1 MQPPT
6 NSSVRITLRDAHG
19 LSAHYKQVP
28 EKGCEASR
36 TLPEV
41 AGEFR
46 WMAERLP
53 VPQNLSSFI
62 LLLQVWKN
70 DSFYVCVCVCV
81 WCGGKWT
88 RGWGLI
94 AKVNGVVVK
103 KLEMLFT
110 CLSIT
115 NPNKLTSQIKQS
127 MAAPPDRFGNPKIS
141 TVFPTELCCSV
152 CSHQVQTA
160 RFWEQVPCG
169 WT

>member
-1 MQPPT
+1 MHMDLVHIISKSLTRAVRPAEHFLELLE
-6 NSSVRITLRDAHG
+6 SSDEWQKDYRFPKIF
-19 LSAHYKQVP
+19 P
-28 EKGCEASR
+28 ASFSCCKFGKM
-36 TLPEV
+36 TPS
-41 AGEFR
+41 
-46 WMAERLP
+46 M
-53 VPQNLSSFI
+53 
-62 LLLQVWKN
+62 
-70 DSFYVCVCVCV
+70 CVCVCV
-81 WCGGKWT
+81 WRGGKWT

-110 CLSIT
+110 CPSIT

-127 MAAPPDRFGNPKIS
+127 MAATPDRFGNPKIS

-160 RFWEQVPCG
+160 RFWEQVPSG